1 MAGLFCGSLYSVQ
14 HLFNKAPGGCMFEAV
29 RMPEVSTSSSAKKPT
44 ARSRITNG
52 KELLANIDGRSTEA
66 RRYRDLCFSFS
77 DDCGGAASLTE
88 AQRALVR
95 SAAALSIQ
103 SEKLQGAMIRGEDV
117 SDEQMTRVANS
128 LARTLQRL
136 GLKRAPAKR
145 EASTLAEHF
154 SRPVQRSTAP

>member
-1 MAGLFCGSLYSVQ
+1 MLRGNEKWEVRL
-14 HLFNKAPGGCMFEAV
+14 FEAD
-29 RMPEVSTSSSAKKPT
+29 RMPDDSPASSARKVQ
-44 ARSRITNG
+44 ARSRVTNG
-52 KELLANIDGRSTEA
+52 KELLANIDGRSTDA

-103 SEKLQGAMIRGEDV
+103 SEKLQGAMIRGEAV

-136 GLKRAPAKR
+136 GLKRAKPKPT
-145 EASTLAEHF
+145 SPLAAHF
-154 SRPVQRSTAP
+154 ARPVVNDPC